1 MAELWD
7 QVADSPIKRGAFS
20 AFYWFEAPYFRTV
33 MPRIQELV
41 PGSHCTLRIAKW
53 WGVNNHIGTYHV
65 IAALNGAEAAMG
77 LLCESTMPE
86 THRWIPRGMRAEYPA
101 KSTGGLTVTASA
113 QFPDFT
119 AVTRETGGQLVTVTC
134 QLVDAS
140 GNVPVTADID
150 VWVSAKR

>member
-1 MAELWD
+1 M
-7 QVADSPIKRGAFS
+7 
-20 AFYWFEAPYFRTV
+20 
-33 MPRIQELV
+33 
-41 PGSHCTLRIAKW
+41 RIAKW

-134 QLVDAS
+134 QLVDDS